1 MVWFTS
7 FADICGH
14 LSACLSTPI
23 PYLPS
28 IDLCILFYNIF
39 TPGRNIHMCVN
50 FLTRVEHAE
59 VFVMEFDCF
68 KIGVDGF
75 MTYKPEENADPI
87 QTTIDHQETFKYQT
101 TSETPKDPIKT
112 TNDRQ
117 DLQETFKYQTPEPS
131 APEEAN
137 APEQYRQPS
146 ANSKPGRHLLRSTD
160 KFIDT
165 KKPQEPPKT
174 PTKKPPSTK
183 KPTKTPTK
191 QPSSTN
197 KPTKPPIKQP
207 PSTEKTIKTPPKQPS
222 TDKTTKKPSNI
233 KRPRPQSPK
242 KPTPLNNIA
251 SLQQIRSRG
260 GIYFDPRTNLSVPLK
275 GKFVDGRTTV
285 SRYASLPCSCD
296 RETVTCSCCVN
307 FGLYLVDYHRSGC
320 LTTKYDPYEF
330 TFDMRMTW
338 KNDSIFNYTVNA
350 KNPPPAC
357 LSTPIPYLPSIDLC
371 ILFYNIFTP
380 GRNIHMCVNF
390 LTRVE
395 HAEVFV
401 MEFDCFKIGVDGFM
415 TYKPE
420 ENAGI
425 STEGPDEEEFTTDDY
440 DEIIECTPGYS
451 PDSTNETETT
461 TLVECMTRPTT
472 PVMENVTHVTQM
484 DMITPASWSSGWCF
498 YFWCSSNTTTTTP
511 TPILNEEYPP
521 TANSSMGSNGNS
533 SWCWYFWCNSTNDV
547 PPSAP
552 PTNGSAN
559 GNG

>member
-1 MVWFTS
+1 
-7 FADICGH
+7 
-14 LSACLSTPI
+14 
-23 PYLPS
+23 
-28 IDLCILFYNIF
+28 
-39 TPGRNIHMCVN
+39 
-50 FLTRVEHAE
+50 
-59 VFVMEFDCF
+59 
-68 KIGVDGF
+68 
-75 MTYKPEENADPI
+75 
-87 QTTIDHQETFKYQT
+87 
-101 TSETPKDPIKT
+101 
-112 TNDRQ
+112 
-117 DLQETFKYQTPEPS
+117 
-131 APEEAN
+131 
-137 APEQYRQPS
+137 
-146 ANSKPGRHLLRSTD
+146 
-160 KFIDT
+160 
-165 KKPQEPPKT
+165 
-174 PTKKPPSTK
+174 
-183 KPTKTPTK
+183 
-191 QPSSTN
+191 
-197 KPTKPPIKQP
+197 
-207 PSTEKTIKTPPKQPS
+207 
-222 TDKTTKKPSNI
+222 
-233 KRPRPQSPK
+233 
-242 KPTPLNNIA
+242 
-251 SLQQIRSRG
+251 
-260 GIYFDPRTNLSVPLK
+260 
-275 GKFVDGRTTV
+275 
-285 SRYASLPCSCD
+285 
-296 RETVTCSCCVN
+296 
-307 FGLYLVDYHRSGC
+307 
-320 LTTKYDPYEF
+320 
-330 TFDMRMTW
+330 
-338 KNDSIFNYTVNA
+338 

-559 GNG
+559 GNGSTNGNGTSSMASNWCFYFWCDDKKPGASNGTSVPSKPKPPMASGTVGSSEKPSGTASSPDKPSGTVGLPDKPSGMGSSPEDFNNSLQQMGHYPSKPTPTQSSSNTPSVPSHNASYPSTTLPLAHEL